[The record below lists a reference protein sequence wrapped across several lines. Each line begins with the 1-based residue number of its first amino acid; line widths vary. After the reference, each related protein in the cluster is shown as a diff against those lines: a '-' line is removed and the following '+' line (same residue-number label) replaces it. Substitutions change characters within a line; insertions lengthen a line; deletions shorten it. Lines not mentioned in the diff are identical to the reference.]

1 MCVNTYFDTIL
12 NLTVLQQL
20 YLIGNHSDGFGVG
33 INFNGIESL
42 IHRYS
47 RYASLNYIFWTDTSF
62 YIHCQSFTQSLF
74 IRYKRDTFH
83 FTVLC
88 IQLLKYG
95 IDNTLLVHH
104 PTKNDILV
112 CRTLQ
117 KIIEYITNIIY
128 HHCFC
133 FISYLERTCIPAP
146 ISVKT
151 YAIWQ
156 ILFELLAHSCFSNSH
171 SATNHI

>member
-20 YLIGNHSDGFGVG
+20 YLISNHSHGFVVG
-33 INFNGIESL
+33 INFNGIECL
-42 IHRYS
+42 IHQYS
-47 RYASLNYIFWTDTSF
+47 WYALLNYIFWTDTSF
-62 YIHCQSFTQSLF
+62 YIHFQSFTQSLF
-74 IRYKRDTFH
+74 IRYKRDAFH
-83 FTVLC
+83 FIVLY
-88 IQLLKYG
+88 IQLLKHG

-117 KIIEYITNIIY
+117 KIIEYITYIIY

-133 FISYLERTCIPAP
+133 FIGYLERTCIPTP
-146 ISVKT
+146 ISIKK
-151 YAIWQ
+151 YAIR
-156 ILFELLAHSCFSNSH
+156 
-171 SATNHI
+171 